1 MPVVRSLLPCTQLF
15 SCLRVTVGPVLP
27 TAVVC
32 CTRVVVLELNQ
43 LLVTTLSREPCT
55 LKLEIF
61 CSLSPKF
68 KKSTN
73 TKPTPQGL
81 SCLDL
86 SGQPLGT
93 AARGPPSSY
102 RPSTCSGVMP
112 DLTRLPLEPRA
123 LRGAARPWR
132 RVKPGQE
139 AGFCHD
145 VSCQTGALLRG
156 LEGGGA
162 LEREGGCCKG
172 QRPKGTDPLFAYKS
186 NRYTK

>member
-1 MPVVRSLLPCTQLF
+1 M
-15 SCLRVTVGPVLP
+15 
-27 TAVVC
+27 
-32 CTRVVVLELNQ
+32 NQ
-43 LLVTTLSREPCT
+43 LLITTLSREPCT
-55 LKLEIF
+55 LKLEIS

-73 TKPTPQGL
+73 TKPPPQGL
-81 SCLDL
+81 NWLDL

-102 RPSTCSGVMP
+102 GPLTCSGVMP
-112 DLTRLPLEPRA
+112 DLTRPLLEPRA

-156 LEGGGA
+156 LKGGGA

-172 QRPKGTDPLFAYKS
+172 TEAQRDCPSLCL
-186 NRYTK
+186 